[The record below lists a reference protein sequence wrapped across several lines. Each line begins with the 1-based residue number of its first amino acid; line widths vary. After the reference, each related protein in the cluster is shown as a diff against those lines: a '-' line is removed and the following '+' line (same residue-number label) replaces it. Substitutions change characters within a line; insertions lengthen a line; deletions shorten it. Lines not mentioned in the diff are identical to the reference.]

1 MISPKAN
8 VPGLAMPL
16 AGTSVATA
24 RRQLHTDGRKEWR
37 GLREEVDAINS
48 LTLPA
53 CSSSAPRVPPPQR
66 GTGRGGSSKSTSG
79 ACTPVVAGGGGA
91 SPRGARLERVSP
103 PPARRGGYASPLSRE
118 PSSSPP
124 SSSSVYTTRSRAE
137 YVVDMTSQKLYMA
150 NLNRNRFRSSLSFEE
165 FESGLHEQLRRHAQH
180 AHERVVDAERE
191 ASTYGCGGRAAVPL
205 PLTGGGGWAGAW
217 LTGLYAQPAAGNSGA
232 QL

>member
-8 VPGLAMPL
+8 VPGLALPL

-24 RRQLHTDGRKEWR
+24 RRQLHTGGRKEWR

-53 CSSSAPRVPPPQR
+53 CSSSSPRVPPPQR
-66 GTGRGGSSKSTSG
+66 GT
-79 ACTPVVAGGGGA
+79 PLVAGGGGA

-103 PPARRGGYASPLSRE
+103 PPARGESYASPLSRE
-118 PSSSPP
+118 TGSSSPP

-150 NLNRNRFRSSLSFEE
+150 NLNRNRFRSSLSFQE

-205 PLTGGGGWAGAW
+205 LLTGGGGRVPG
-217 LTGLYAQPAAGNSGA
+217 
-232 QL
+232 